1 MTKAPTLNID
11 RRSLFAAAAA
21 STALAASNGA
31 LANPDGTVYE
41 PRGWV
46 GRHKRLPILDLE
58 SQQDY
63 LEGFRI
69 WVNSDVNQAAN
80 DRIDQIMRARGIDPK
95 ADLPLEQ
102 ILAQLK
108 DDPIVTLMPAAW
120 LRVQQLMWRTLDDHF
135 HAHQDQYLTEMEA
148 EDKRGPG
155 ALELNPK
162 MDVPEYTAREIHMQ
176 PGGYVGNMFAGQ
188 LYHHGTNGFFNGK
201 NYQDETHDARAAAV
215 LTPPDGKVKRVLE
228 FGTGIGQLP
237 MALKRRFPEAEVWA
251 DDVAGPML
259 RYAHMRTAQ
268 MGVDVRYV
276 QGLSEKSQF
285 PDNHFDM
292 VTNNLLIH
300 EVPAQQIKD
309 IAAEAYRTLRP
320 GGVFYP
326 LDSYSGDQP
335 RNTALS
341 KYAAWRSYRWNH
353 EVWWME
359 YYGLDLAQAMR
370 DVGFKVD
377 ENGPK
382 GRGDT
387 TRNVVGY
394 KI

>member
-1 MTKAPTLNID
+1 MVD
-11 RRSLFAAAAA
+11 RRTLF
-21 STALAASNGA
+21 SGA
-31 LANPDGTVYE
+31 LASAVAADRVAHAANSGAHKSAVYDVE
-41 PRGWV
+41 PRGEV
-46 GRHKRLPILDLE
+46 GIFERISSLNVEGQLDFHTGYRRWMSAKL
-58 SQQDY
+58 
-63 LEGFRI
+63 LRT
-69 WVNSDVNQAAN
+69 AN
-80 DRIDQIMRARGIDPK
+80 ARSIELLKANGIDPATDAPIEDIVAVLTADQTVAMYLHNWERTQEAMWKIIKDECDRNDDALLDEMARAEK
-95 ADLPLEQ
+95 A
-102 ILAQLK
+102 
-108 DDPIVTLMPAAW
+108 
-120 LRVQQLMWRTLDDHF
+120 
-135 HAHQDQYLTEMEA
+135 
-148 EDKRGPG
+148 GPG
-155 ALELNPK
+155 TLVLNKGLEIP
-162 MDVPEYTAREIHMQ
+162 DYACYEIHIQ
-176 PGGYVGNMFAGQ
+176 PGGYVGDRFAGHI
-188 LYHHGTNGFFNGK
+188 YYYGTMVVVGGGAG
-201 NYQDETHDARAAAV
+201 NYQDNFQYSLAAA
-215 LTPPDGKVKRVLE
+215 LPPPADGKIRRILE
-228 FGTGIGQLP
+228 QGTSCGQYAV
-237 MALKRRFPEAEVWA
+237 ALKRRFPEAEVWA